1 MLRCIR
7 GCVTQSSGGHLAA
20 TTAVLTD
27 ALTEAGG
34 APRGCFCESARA
46 ASMDDC
52 RRTGLAVLFLRL
64 AAAEAWREGRREA
77 RRLPSPLPGALKGQ
91 TV

>member
-1 MLRCIR
+1 
-7 GCVTQSSGGHLAA
+7 
-20 TTAVLTD
+20 
-27 ALTEAGG
+27 
-34 APRGCFCESARA
+34 
-46 ASMDDC
+46 MDDC